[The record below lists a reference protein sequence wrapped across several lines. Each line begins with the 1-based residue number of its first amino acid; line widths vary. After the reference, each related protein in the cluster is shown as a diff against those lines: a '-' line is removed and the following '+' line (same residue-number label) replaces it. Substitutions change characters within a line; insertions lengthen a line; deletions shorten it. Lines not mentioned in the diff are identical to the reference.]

1 MIEEL
6 TLQERRNAI
15 LELLHKSGKVR
26 VSELSKKF
34 NVSEVS
40 IRNDLADMEKE
51 GKLSRVH
58 GGAISAYDS
67 YYNMSLAQRTNTNR
81 EAKER
86 IAQKVSE
93 IIFNSNSVMINAGT
107 TALAVMKKLAE
118 TKKDIKVVTN
128 SIILALECSVSPNLR
143 ITLLGG
149 EVNPEYQYVYGT
161 LTLGELENYY
171 ADVFIV
177 SADGID
183 AKAGLSTYYEQEVD
197 ICRMMMKNS
206 KKVIAVLDS
215 AKLGKTTYKKIT
227 DCKDIDVLITDK
239 NADKKILKALKS
251 KNIEVVL
258 A

>member
-1 MIEEL
+1 MNKEL
-6 TLQERRNAI
+6 TLQERRKAI
-15 LELLHKSGKVR
+15 LDLLHQNGKVT
-26 VSELSKKF
+26 VSQLSEKF
-34 NVSEVS
+34 EISQVS
-40 IRNDLADMEKE
+40 IRNDLAEMEKE

-81 EAKER
+81 EVKDR
-86 IAQKVSE
+86 IAKKVSE
-93 IIFNSNSVMINAGT
+93 IIFDGNSVMINAGT

-118 TKKDIKVVTN
+118 TKKDIKAVTN
-128 SIILALECSVSPNLR
+128 SVILALECACSPDLS

-149 EVNPEYQYVYGT
+149 KVDSEYQYVYGT
-161 LTLGELENYY
+161 LTLGELESYY

-183 AKAGLSTYYEQEVD
+183 ARGGLSTYYEQEAD
-197 ICRMMMKNS
+197 ICRKMIEHS
-206 KKVIAVLDS
+206 RKVIAVLDS
-215 AKLGKTTYKKIT
+215 SKLGKITYKKIT

-239 NADKKILKALKS
+239 NADKNIVKALKA
-251 KNIEVVL
+251 KNIEVIL

>member
-1 MIEEL
+1 MKEL
-6 TLQERRNAI
+6 TLQERRNAV
-15 LELLHKSGKVR
+15 LDLLHQNGKVR
-26 VSELSKKF
+26 VTELSEMF
-34 NVSEVS
+34 GISEVS
-40 IRNDLADMEKE
+40 IRNDLAVLEEE

-93 IIFNSNSVMINAGT
+93 ILSGSNSLMINAGT
-107 TALAVMKKLAE
+107 TTLAVMKKLAE
-118 TKKDIKVVTN
+118 TRKGFRVVTN
-128 SIILALECSVSPNLR
+128 SIILALECSISPNLH

-149 EVNPEYQYVYGT
+149 EVNPEFQYVYGT
-161 LTLGELENYY
+161 PTVGELENYY
-171 ADVFIV
+171 ADAFIV

-183 AKAGLSTYYEQEVD
+183 AAGGLSTYYDQEVD
-197 ICRMMMKNS
+197 ICRTMIRNS

-215 AKLGKTTYKKIT
+215 SKLGKITYKKIT
-227 DCKDIDVLITDK
+227 DCKNIDVLVTDK
-239 NADKKILKALKS
+239 EADKNLVKALKA
-251 KNIEVVL
+251 NGIEVIL